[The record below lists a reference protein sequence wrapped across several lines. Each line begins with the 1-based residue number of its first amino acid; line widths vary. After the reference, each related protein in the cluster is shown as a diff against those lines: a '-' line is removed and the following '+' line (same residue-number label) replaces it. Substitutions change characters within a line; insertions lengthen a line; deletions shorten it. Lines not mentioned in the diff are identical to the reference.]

1 MICSD
6 EGSKIVSI
14 FSFFINSDML
24 CFFSCA
30 NVLSF
35 GKKAS
40 AKCPNFKCIFKFR
53 AIGFTVGSSFNK
65 NRNNGKLEN
74 KQNIH
79 GH

>member
-14 FSFFINSDML
+14 FHSLSIVI
-24 CFFSCA
+24 CYVFFSCA